1 MNPLIG
7 IGLRTPHYDDVRQTR
22 PAVGWLEVHSENYF
36 ERHSQGFE
44 VLTELAQHYPISLHG
59 VGMSLGSADPLD
71 PAHLR
76 QLRSLVES
84 IKPVRVSE
92 HLSWGSI
99 GGRYFN
105 DLLPVPYTQAA
116 LAQMSDK
123 IEEVQQ
129 TLGRQ
134 LLIENP
140 SSYLQLP
147 GEMSEW
153 AFLAALARRSGCG
166 ILLDLNNLHVSAFNH
181 GFDCADYLSA
191 IDIDAV
197 GEIHL
202 AGYTDKQL
210 PEGRLFIDT
219 HSAPVAE
226 PVWSLY
232 QQICALRAIPTL
244 IEWDLE
250 IPPLPVLLGEAER
263 ASDILSAAQATLCLS
278 GQEAAHV

>member
-7 IGLRTPHYDDVRQTR
+7 IGLRPPHYDEIRQTL
-22 PAVGWLEVHSENYF
+22 PGVGWLEVHSENYF
-36 ERHSQGFE
+36 ERHGKGFE
-44 VLTELAQHYPISLHG
+44 VLAELARHYPVSLHG

-76 QLRSLVES
+76 QLAALVAAIS
-84 IKPVRVSE
+84 PVRVSE

-105 DLLPVPYTQAA
+105 DLLPMPYTREA
-116 LAQMSDK
+116 LSHMSDK
-123 IEEVQQ
+123 IERVQQ
-129 TLGRQ
+129 ALGRQ

-147 GEMSEW
+147 GEMGE
-153 AFLAALARRSGCG
+153 AEFLAELARRSGCG
-166 ILLDLNNLHVSAFNH
+166 VLLDLNNLYVSSVNH
-181 GFDCADYLSA
+181 GLDCADYLA
-191 IDIDAV
+191 TIELGTV

-202 AGYTDKQL
+202 AGFTDKEL
-210 PEGRLFIDT
+210 PQGHLYIDT

-226 PVWSLY
+226 PVWALY
-232 QQICALRAIPTL
+232 RQVCGLSAIPTL

-250 IPPLPVLLGEAER
+250 IPPLPVLLEEAGR
-263 ASDILSAAQATLCLS
+263 ADAILSAAQLTS
-278 GQEAAHV
+278 REAAHV

>member
-7 IGLRTPHYDDVRQTR
+7 IGLRPPHYDEIRQTL
-22 PAVGWLEVHSENYF
+22 PGVGWLEVHSENYF
-36 ERHSQGFE
+36 ERHGKGFE
-44 VLTELAQHYPISLHG
+44 VLAELAGHYPVSLHG

-76 QLRSLVES
+76 QLAALVAAIS
-84 IKPVRVSE
+84 PVRVSE

-105 DLLPVPYTQAA
+105 DLLPMPYTREA
-116 LAQMSDK
+116 LSHMTDK
-123 IEEVQQ
+123 IERVQQ
-129 TLGRQ
+129 ALGRQ

-147 GEMSEW
+147 GEMGE
-153 AFLAALARRSGCG
+153 AEFLAELARRSGCG
-166 ILLDLNNLHVSAFNH
+166 VLLDLNNLYVSSVNH
-181 GFDCADYLSA
+181 GLDCADYLA
-191 IDIDAV
+191 TIELGTV

-202 AGYTDKQL
+202 AGFTDKEL
-210 PEGRLFIDT
+210 PQGHLYIDT

-226 PVWSLY
+226 PVWALY
-232 QQICALRAIPTL
+232 RQVCGLSAIPTL

-250 IPPLPVLLGEAER
+250 IPPLPVLLDEAGR
-263 ASDILSAAQATLCLS
+263 ADAILSAAQRTS
-278 GQEAAHV
+278 REAAHV

>member
-7 IGLRTPHYDDVRQTR
+7 IGLRPPHYDEIRQTL
-22 PAVGWLEVHSENYF
+22 PGVGWLEVHSENYF
-36 ERHSQGFE
+36 ERHGKGFE
-44 VLTELAQHYPISLHG
+44 VLAELAGHYPVSLHG

-76 QLRSLVES
+76 QLAALVAAIS
-84 IKPVRVSE
+84 PVRVSE

-105 DLLPVPYTQAA
+105 DLLPMPYTREA
-116 LAQMSDK
+116 LSHMSDK
-123 IEEVQQ
+123 IDRVQQ
-129 TLGRQ
+129 ALGRQ

-147 GEMSEW
+147 GEMGE
-153 AFLAALARRSGCG
+153 AEFLAELARRSGCG
-166 ILLDLNNLHVSAFNH
+166 VLLDLNNLYVSSVNH
-181 GFDCADYLSA
+181 GLDCADYLA
-191 IDIDAV
+191 TIDLGTV

-202 AGYTDKQL
+202 AGFTDKAL
-210 PEGRLFIDT
+210 PQGHLYIDT

-226 PVWSLY
+226 PVWALY
-232 QQICALRAIPTL
+232 RQVCGLSAIPTL

-250 IPPLPVLLGEAER
+250 IPPLPVLLEEAGR
-263 ASDILSAAQATLCLS
+263 ADAILSAAQLTSREAT
-278 GQEAAHV
+278 HV

>member
-7 IGLRTPHYDDVRQTR
+7 IGLRPPHYDDLRQTR
-22 PAVGWLEVHSENYF
+22 PALGWLEVHSENYF
-36 ERHSQGFE
+36 ERHGLGFE
-44 VLTELAQHYPISLHG
+44 VLAELAGHYPISLHG

-71 PAHLR
+71 PVHLR
-76 QLRSLVES
+76 QLEALVRD
-84 IKPVRVSE
+84 IRPVRVSE

-116 LAQMSDK
+116 LARMSDK
-123 IEEVQQ
+123 IDEVQQ
-129 TLGRQ
+129 TLGCQ

-153 AFLAALARRSGCG
+153 AFLAELSQRSSCG

-191 IDIDAV
+191 IDLDRV

-202 AGYTDKQL
+202 AGYTDKSL
-210 PEGRLFIDT
+210 PEGHLYIDT
-219 HSAPVAE
+219 HSAPVAQ
-226 PVWSLY
+226 PVWELY
-232 QQICALRAIPTL
+232 RRICARRAIPTL

-250 IPPLPVLLGEAER
+250 IPPLPVLLGEAQL
-263 ASDILSAAQATLCLS
+263 ASDIISAAQSMAPVV
-278 GQEAAHV
+278 GEVFHA

>member
-7 IGLRTPHYDDVRQTR
+7 IGLRPPHYDEIRQTL
-22 PAVGWLEVHSENYF
+22 PGVGWLEVHSENYF
-36 ERHSQGFE
+36 ERHGKDFE
-44 VLTELAQHYPISLHG
+44 VLAELAGHYPVSLHG

-76 QLRSLVES
+76 QLAALVAAIS
-84 IKPVRVSE
+84 PVRVSE

-105 DLLPVPYTQAA
+105 DLLPMPYTREA
-116 LAQMSDK
+116 LSHMSDK
-123 IEEVQQ
+123 IERVQQ
-129 TLGRQ
+129 ALGRQ

-147 GEMSEW
+147 GEMGE
-153 AFLAALARRSGCG
+153 AEFLAELARRSGCG
-166 ILLDLNNLHVSAFNH
+166 VLLDLNNLFVSSVNH
-181 GFDCADYLSA
+181 GLDCADYLA
-191 IDIDAV
+191 TIELGMV

-202 AGYTDKQL
+202 AGFTDKEL
-210 PEGRLFIDT
+210 PQGHLYIDT

-226 PVWSLY
+226 PVWALY
-232 QQICALRAIPTL
+232 RQVCGLSAIPTL

-250 IPPLPVLLGEAER
+250 IPPLPVLLEEAGR
-263 ASDILSAAQATLCLS
+263 ANAILSAAQLTS
-278 GQEAAHV
+278 REAAHV

>member
-7 IGLRTPHYDDVRQTR
+7 IGLRTPHQDEIRQTL
-22 PAVGWLEVHSENYF
+22 PGVGWLEVHSENYF
-36 ERHSQGFE
+36 ERHSRGFE
-44 VLTELAQHYPISLHG
+44 VLAELAGHYPISLHG

-71 PAHLR
+71 PLHLR
-76 QLRSLVES
+76 QLAALIAAIE
-84 IKPVRVSE
+84 PVRVSE

-105 DLLPVPYTQAA
+105 DLLPVPYTRAA
-116 LAQMSDK
+116 LGHLSDK
-123 IEEVQQ
+123 IERVQQ
-129 TLGRQ
+129 SLGCQ

-153 AFLAALARRSGCG
+153 AFLAELQRRSGCA
-166 ILLDLNNLHVSAFNH
+166 ILLDLNNLYVSSVNH
-181 GFDCADYLSA
+181 GFDCADYLAA
-191 IDIDAV
+191 ISLDTV

-202 AGYTDKQL
+202 AGFTDQRL
-210 PEGRLFIDT
+210 PEGHLYIDT
-219 HSAPVAE
+219 HSAPVAP
-226 PVWSLY
+226 PVWALY
-232 QQICALRAIPTL
+232 RQVCRQRAIPTL
-244 IEWDLE
+244 IEWDLD

-263 ASDILSAAQATLCLS
+263 AHQILSAAQGT

>member
-7 IGLRTPHYDDVRQTR
+7 IGLRSPHYDDICQQR
-22 PAVGWLEVHSENYF
+22 PALGWLEVHSENYF
-36 ERHSQGFE
+36 ERHSLGFE
-44 VLTELAQHYPISLHG
+44 VLAELAGYYPISLHG

-71 PAHLR
+71 LAHLR
-76 QLRSLVES
+76 QLTALVDA
-84 IKPVRVSE
+84 IRPVRVSE

-105 DLLPVPYTQAA
+105 DLLPIPYTQAA

-123 IEEVQQ
+123 IDRVQQ

-153 AFLAALARRSGCG
+153 AFLAELARRSGCG

-191 IDIDAV
+191 IDLDRV

-202 AGYTDKQL
+202 AGYTDQAL
-210 PEGRLFIDT
+210 PEGHLYIDT

-226 PVWSLY
+226 PVWELY
-232 QQICALRAIPTL
+232 RQICGQRAIPTL

-250 IPPLPVLLGEAER
+250 IPPLPVLLGEAQV
-263 ASDILSAAQATLCLS
+263 ASEILSAAQASHCLA
-278 GQEAAHV
+278 GREAQHV

>member
-7 IGLRTPHYDDVRQTR
+7 IGLRPPHYDDLRQTR

-44 VLTELAQHYPISLHG
+44 VLSELASHYPVSLHG

-71 PAHLR
+71 QQHLR
-76 QLRSLVES
+76 QLAALVRD
-84 IKPVRVSE
+84 IGPVRVSE

-105 DLLPVPYTQAA
+105 DLLPVPYTRAA
-116 LAQMSDK
+116 LARMSDK
-123 IEEVQQ
+123 IETVQQ

-153 AFLAALARRSGCG
+153 EFLAELSRQSGCG

-181 GFDCADYLSA
+181 GFDCADYFAA
-191 IDIDAV
+191 IDLDAV

-202 AGYTDKQL
+202 AGYTDKSL
-210 PEGRLFIDT
+210 PEGHLYIDT
-219 HSAPVAE
+219 HSAPVAP
-226 PVWSLY
+226 PVWDLY
-232 QQICALRAIPTL
+232 RQICARRAIPTL

-250 IPPLPVLLGEAER
+250 IPPLPVLLGEAEL
-263 ASDILSAAQATLCLS
+263 ASEIISAAPSMVTLA
-278 GQEAAHV
+278 GEASHA